1 MKHRFE
7 SVVPNNRAYIIR
19 AYSHIYREEKILDDI
34 WRRVVLPKIIGT
46 EDRYMDYASGKGL
59 KGELSVIE
67 RRYRERLIDTL
78 DLVCY
83 ELGVNYY
90 PCAYRNAMRIRD
102 MLEEIA

>member
-59 KGELSVIE
+59 KEQLLTENRSTT
-67 RRYRERLIDTL
+67 TL
-78 DLVCY
+78 
-83 ELGVNYY
+83 
-90 PCAYRNAMRIRD
+90 A
-102 MLEEIA
+102 EESK